1 MISFV
6 LIAICILV
14 GYIFNYKKLLPPQ
27 SHKGINAWII
37 YVALPAVSLK
47 YIPQINWNYTMLVP
61 VIGPILV
68 WIGAYVFVKIIT
80 YKRNLSK
87 ATIGALYLC
96 AGLSNT
102 SFVGF
107 PLITAYFGE
116 EQISIAVI
124 CDQVTFILLSTVGI
138 AMAINHSDKH
148 TLTTSLV
155 IKKMASFPP
164 LWGCFLAFI
173 LPHFMDLEP
182 FMPLFDK
189 LAGTVAPLAL
199 FSIGLQLKL
208 SGLKNDWKPILSIL
222 GYKLILAPVLVL
234 VLVYVLNIKGMPSNI
249 AVFEA
254 AMPTLLTASV
264 VADEYH
270 LNTKLVNIATGI
282 TILAA
287 FITTLFW
294 YLVLTY

>member
-27 SHKGINAWII
+27 SHKGINVWII

-96 AGLSNT
+96 TGLSNT

-116 EQISIAVI
+116 PQISIAVI
-124 CDQVTFILLSTVGI
+124 CDQVTFVLLSTVGI
-138 AMAINHSDKH
+138 AMAIRHSDKN
-148 TLTTSLV
+148 TLTTNLV
-155 IKKMASFPP
+155 IKKMVSFPP
-164 LWGCFLAFI
+164 LWGCLLAFI
-173 LPHFMDLEP
+173 LPHFMNLEP

-208 SGLKNDWKPILSIL
+208 SGLKNDWKAILSIL
-222 GYKLILAPVLVL
+222 GYKLILAPALVL
-234 VLVYVLNIKGMPSNI
+234 ILVYVLNIKGLSSNI

-287 FITTLFW
+287 FVTTLFW

>member
-1 MISFV
+1 
-6 LIAICILV
+6 
-14 GYIFNYKKLLPPQ
+14 
-27 SHKGINAWII
+27 
-37 YVALPAVSLK
+37 
-47 YIPQINWNYTMLVP
+47 
-61 VIGPILV
+61 
-68 WIGAYVFVKIIT
+68 
-80 YKRNLSK
+80 
-87 ATIGALYLC
+87 
-96 AGLSNT
+96 
-102 SFVGF
+102 
-107 PLITAYFGE
+107 
-116 EQISIAVI
+116 
-124 CDQVTFILLSTVGI
+124 
-138 AMAINHSDKH
+138 
-148 TLTTSLV
+148 
-155 IKKMASFPP
+155 MASFPP
-164 LWGCFLAFI
+164 LWGCLLAFI
-173 LPHFMDLEP
+173 LPHFMDLEL

-208 SGLKNDWKPILSIL
+208 SGLKNDWKAILSIL
-222 GYKLILAPVLVL
+222 GYKLILAPALVL